1 MKPQYEVPVS
11 TSKKQKK
18 EERHKQWK
26 VKQLHGNFIRK
37 AEEIRSEETWGWI
50 WKGYLKKET
59 EELIFTAQKQAL
71 RTN

>member
-11 TSKKQKK
+11 TPKKQKK

-37 AEEIRSEETWGWI
+37 TRN
-50 WKGYLKKET
+50 
-59 EELIFTAQKQAL
+59 QK
-71 RTN
+71 

>member
-37 AEEIRSEETWGWI
+37 TRN
-50 WKGYLKKET
+50 
-59 EELIFTAQKQAL
+59 QK
-71 RTN
+71 